1 MIKGHLAVL
10 LLGIVVLQP
19 GLSAALTFQEVDSR
33 IQASDTALKAALAM
47 PERGIPKDLLQRCRG
62 LAIFPAVL
70 KVGLVLGVTFGRGI
84 VLRRD
89 EKTGQWSGPAFFTI
103 RGGSVG
109 LQAGAQATDLI
120 LLIMNEEGV
129 EGLLEDKF
137 TLGADVSVAA
147 GPIGRMAS
155 AETNVRLNSGILSYS
170 RSKGLFAG
178 FALKGAELEPDQEA
192 NEVYNGKGITVQDV
206 LYEGKGSI
214 SDNARLLI
222 KSLDDATR

>member
-137 TLGADVSVAA
+137 TLGADVSVAV